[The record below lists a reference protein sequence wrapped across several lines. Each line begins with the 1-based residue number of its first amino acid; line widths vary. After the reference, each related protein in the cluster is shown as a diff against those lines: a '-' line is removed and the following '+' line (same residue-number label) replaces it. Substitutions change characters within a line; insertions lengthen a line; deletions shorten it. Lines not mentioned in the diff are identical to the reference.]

1 MTEPAA
7 AGDEFQRELLELF
20 AAEAYEWLA
29 QIQKALVRFHTSL
42 DPSGR
47 FDALGVIARGITSL
61 GGSAATIDLPAIQE
75 QVFGL
80 LPVLEHLRGV
90 DSVAAVDALANL
102 RVALG
107 NITTLVA
114 SSTGIPATVTFEAHK
129 PGLRH
134 AKELLH
140 ALHVL
145 RRTQMRTTPV
155 ARSVTDSVIRRVQQ
169 DLEGGVSQVDMPTI
183 LAQIDEVCRDHD
195 EFVSRVQA
203 TLPALS
209 TAITALESI
218 SRGPTGSRFS
228 DQTREWLQAVDQL
241 VDQARQ
247 REAVLL
253 LQFFQGLSS
262 FMKIVTERRLT
273 ISAQRFGAV
282 EIRLG
287 EMASVAQSWLEA
299 ERAERA
305 AIVQLLAA

>member
-29 QIQKALVRFHTSL
+29 QIQQALVRFHTSL
-42 DPSGR
+42 DPSER
-47 FDALGVIARGITSL
+47 FDALDVIARGITSL

-80 LPVLEHLRGV
+80 LPVLDHLRAV

-102 RVALG
+102 RGALG
-107 NITTLVA
+107 NITLLVA

-129 PGLRH
+129 PGFRH

-140 ALHVL
+140 ALHTL
-145 RRTQMRTTPV
+145 RRAQMRTTPV
-155 ARSVTDSVIRRVQQ
+155 VRSVIDSVIRRVQQ
-169 DLEGGVSQVDMPTI
+169 DLEGGVSQVDTSTI
-183 LAQIDEVCRDHD
+183 LAQMDEVCRDHE

-209 TAITALESI
+209 TVITALKSI
-218 SRGPTGSRFS
+218 SREPTVNHFP
-228 DQTREWLQAVDQL
+228 DQTREWLQGIDQL

-247 REAVLL
+247 REAVALL
-253 LQFFQGLSS
+253 HFFQGLSS
-262 FMKIVTERRLT
+262 FIKIVTERRLT
-273 ISAQRFGAV
+273 ISAHRFGAV
-282 EIRLG
+282 EIRLSG
-287 EMASVAQSWLEA
+287 MASVAQSWLEA